1 MKYSE
6 ELKSPKWQR
15 KRLEVLNR
23 DNFKC
28 CLCGDTETELHVHH
42 LKYNGKPYESDLD
55 DLETLCW
62 VCHYYKTFFF
72 NQYFNDFQIESSLFV
87 GVKKG
92 SKTFF
97 SIYKNEFAIYRIEHE
112 KKIISYV
119 CTFAKENDSIKL
131 LNEIINNL

>member
-23 DNFKC
+23 DNFTC

-42 LKYNGKPYESDLD
+42 LKYNGKPYESDIQ

-62 VCHYYKTFFF
+62 VCHNYNTF
-72 NQYFNDFQIESSLFV
+72 QHKEIIIE
-87 GVKKG
+87 
-92 SKTFF
+92 F
-97 SIYKNEFAIYRIEHE
+97 SIDPKTHVKNHTTKTLLISEFIDQIILYEIDSE
-112 KKIISYV
+112 KRELNYLVS
-119 CTFAKENDSIKL
+119 FWKEGKGIDLIKKS
-131 LNEIINNL
+131 LNIL